1 MRTVV
6 WQSLS
11 ESQQDSVLERPA
23 ITEGA
28 NITATVSDVIAKVRN
43 EGDAALK
50 ELTEKFDRVTPESIR
65 VISTEIEEAC
75 ARLTPEIK
83 QALEQAYSNI
93 AKFHEAQKP
102 QPIKVETQPGVVC
115 EQVTRAIN
123 TVGLYIPGGS
133 APLPSTVLM
142 LGVPAQIAG
151 CRKVVLC
158 SPPPIADEILYV
170 ANLCKIDEVYNV
182 GGGQAVAAMA
192 YGTES
197 VSKVDKIFGP
207 GNAYVTEAKRQVSND
222 FRGSAIDMPAGPS
235 EVMVIAD
242 ETADADFIAADLLSQ
257 AEHGP
262 DSQVVLVT
270 PSPVIADQVTDA
282 VQKQLKELSRANIAQ
297 QALASSLII
306 IAESIT
312 QAIAISNFYGPE
324 HLIVQTKNPRELLP
338 LLDNAG
344 SIFLGDWSPESAGD
358 YASGTNHV
366 LPTYGYTKTYSSLGL
381 ADFSKR
387 MTVQELTADGLKGLA
402 PTVVTMAEAEG
413 LDAHKRAVT
422 IRIEKLNR
430 FEQLN
435 KAK

>member
-11 ESQQDSVLERPA
+11 EEQQDAILERPA
-23 ITEGA
+23 IAEGA
-28 NITATVSDVIAKVRN
+28 NITAAVADVIAKVRTQ
-43 EGDAALK
+43 GDAALL
-50 ELTEKFDRVTPESIR
+50 ELTEKFDRVKPESIR
-65 VISTEIEEAC
+65 VPSKEINAASEHLSAEM
-75 ARLTPEIK
+75 K

-93 AKFHEAQKP
+93 AKFHKAQKP
-102 QPIKVETQPGVVC
+102 QPIKVETQPGVMC
-115 EQVTRAIN
+115 EQVTRPIQK
-123 TVGLYIPGGS
+123 VGLYIPGGS

-142 LGVPAQIAG
+142 LGVPAKIAG

-170 ANLCKIDEVYNV
+170 AKLCGIDEVYNV

-192 YGTES
+192 YGTKS

-222 FRGSAIDMPAGPS
+222 FRGAAIDMPAGPS
-235 EVMVIAD
+235 EVLVIAD
-242 ETADADFIAADLLSQ
+242 ETADPDFIAADLLSQ

-270 PSPVIADQVTDA
+270 PSPIVADQVTDA
-282 VQKQLKELSRANIAQ
+282 VQRQLKALSRADIAQ
-297 QALASSLII
+297 KALASSLII
-306 IAESIT
+306 ISESIT
-312 QAIAISNFYGPE
+312 QAVSISNYYGPE

-366 LPTYGYTKTYSSLGL
+366 LPTYGYTRTYSSLGL

-387 MTVQELTADGLKGLA
+387 MTVQELSAEGLQNLA

-422 IRIEKLNR
+422 IRVEKLTKNR
-430 FEQLN
+430 
-435 KAK
+435 

>member
-1 MRTVV
+1 MRTIV

-11 ESQQDSVLERPA
+11 ESQQDSILERPA
-23 ITEGA
+23 IAEGA
-28 NITATVSDVIAKVRN
+28 NITAAVAEVINKVRN
-43 EGDAALK
+43 EGDAALV
-50 ELTEKFDRVTPESIR
+50 ELTKKFDKCQPDSLRVSQQ
-65 VISTEIEEAC
+65 EIDA
-75 ARLTPEIK
+75 AAGRLSDEMK
-83 QALEQAYSNI
+83 QALEMAYNNI
-93 AKFHEAQKP
+93 SKFHKAQKP
-102 QPIKVETQPGVVC
+102 APIKVETMPGVVC

-123 TVGLYIPGGS
+123 KVGLYIPGGS

-170 ANLCKIDEVYNV
+170 AKLCKIDEVYNV
-182 GGGQAVAAMA
+182 GGGQAIAAMA

-222 FRGSAIDMPAGPS
+222 FRGAAIDMPAGPS
-235 EVMVIAD
+235 EVLVIAD

-270 PSPVIADQVTDA
+270 PSPVIADQVADA
-282 VQKQLKELSRANIAQ
+282 VHKQLQSLSRAETAQ
-297 QALASSLII
+297 KALASSLII
-306 IAESIT
+306 IAESLT
-312 QAIAISNFYGPE
+312 QAVSISNYYGPE
-324 HLIVQTKNPRELLP
+324 HLIVQTKNPRELVP

-344 SIFLGDWSPESAGD
+344 SIFLGDWSPESVGD

-366 LPTYGYTKTYSSLGL
+366 LPTYGYTRTYSSLGL

-387 MTVQELTADGLKGLA
+387 MTVQELSADGLQSIA
-402 PTVVTMAEAEG
+402 PAVVKIAEAEG

-422 IRIEKLNR
+422 IRLEKLSV
-430 FEQLN
+430 EKQ
-435 KAK
+435 

>member
-11 ESQQDSVLERPA
+11 ENQQDSILERPA
-23 ITEGA
+23 IAEGA
-28 NITATVSDVIAKVRN
+28 NITTAVAEVIAKVRE
-43 EGDAALK
+43 EGDSALI
-50 ELTEKFDRVTPESIR
+50 ELTEKFDRVKPESIR
-65 VISTEIEEAC
+65 VSSQ
-75 ARLTPEIK
+75 EIK
-83 QALEQAYSNI
+83 AASERLSESMKSALEQAYANI
-93 AKFHEAQKP
+93 SKFHKAQKP
-102 QPIKVETQPGVVC
+102 QPIKVETQPGVLC
-115 EQVTRAIN
+115 EQVTRPIQK
-123 TVGLYIPGGS
+123 VGLYIPGGS

-142 LGVPAQIAG
+142 LGVPAKIAG

-170 ANLCKIDEVYNV
+170 AKLCGIDEVYNV

-192 YGTES
+192 YGTET

-222 FRGSAIDMPAGPS
+222 FRGAAIDMPAGPS
-235 EVMVIAD
+235 EVLVIAD

-282 VQKQLKELSRANIAQ
+282 VQRQLKGLSRADIAEK
-297 QALASSLII
+297 ALASSLII
-306 IAESIT
+306 ISESMT
-312 QAIAISNFYGPE
+312 QSVSISNYYGPE

-366 LPTYGYTKTYSSLGL
+366 LPTYGYTRTYSSLGL

-387 MTVQELTADGLKGLA
+387 MTVQELSADGLKNLA

-422 IRIEKLNR
+422 IRVEKLASKK
-430 FEQLN
+430 E
-435 KAK
+435 

>member
-6 WQSLS
+6 WQSLNKD
-11 ESQQDSVLERPA
+11 QQASILERPA
-23 ITEGA
+23 IIEGA
-28 NITATVSDVIAKVRN
+28 NITAAVAGVIEQVRQN
-43 EGDAALK
+43 GDQALR
-50 ELTEKFDRVTPESIR
+50 ELTEKFDRVRPENIR
-65 VISTEIEEAC
+65 VSAEEIQAAS
-75 ARLTPEIK
+75 ARLSDEMK
-83 QALEQAYSNI
+83 QALDQAYTNI
-93 AKFHEAQKP
+93 AKFHKAQIP
-102 QPIKVETQPGVVC
+102 QPIRVETMPGVVC
-115 EQVTRAIN
+115 EQITRSIH

-170 ANLCKIDEVYNV
+170 AKLCQIDEVYNV
-182 GGGQAVAAMA
+182 GGGQAIAAMA

-197 VSKVDKIFGP
+197 VAKVDKIFGP

-222 FRGSAIDMPAGPS
+222 FRGAAIDMPAGPS

-242 ETADADFIAADLLSQ
+242 ETANPDFIAADLLSQ

-270 PSPVIADQVTDA
+270 PSPIIADQVTDA
-282 VQKQLKELSRANIAQ
+282 VKSQLSVLSRAATAEK
-297 QALASSLII
+297 ALASSLVII
-306 IAESIT
+306 SESMT
-312 QAIAISNFYGPE
+312 QAISISNIYGPE

-344 SIFLGDWSPESAGD
+344 SIFLGSWSPESAGD

-366 LPTYGYTKTYSSLGL
+366 LPTYGYTRTYSSLGL

-387 MTVQELTADGLKGLA
+387 MTVQELSADGLRKLA

-422 IRIEKLNR
+422 IRIE
-430 FEQLN
+430 QLN
-435 KAK
+435 QAES

>member
-6 WQSLS
+6 WQHLS
-11 ESQQDSVLERPA
+11 QSQQESVLERPA

-28 NITATVSDVIAKVRN
+28 NITAAVTEVINQVRS
-43 EGDAALK
+43 EGDKAL
-50 ELTEKFDRVTPESIR
+50 LDLSEKFDRVRPESIR
-65 VISTEIEEAC
+65 VSADEIEAAS
-75 ARLTPEIK
+75 ARLSDNMK
-83 QALEQAYSNI
+83 RALEQAYSNI
-93 AKFHEAQKP
+93 AKFHKAQRPEALR
-102 QPIKVETQPGVVC
+102 VETQPGVVC
-115 EQVTRAIN
+115 EQVTRPIN
-123 TVGLYIPGGS
+123 KVGLYIPGGS

-142 LGVPAQIAG
+142 LGVPSQIAG

-170 ANLCKIDEVYNV
+170 AKLCKIDEVYNV

-192 YGTES
+192 YGTET

-222 FRGSAIDMPAGPS
+222 FRGAAIDMPAGPS
-235 EVMVIAD
+235 EVLVIAD
-242 ETADADFIAADLLSQ
+242 ESADPDFVASDLLSQ

-270 PSPVIADQVTDA
+270 PSPVIADQVTEA
-282 VQKQLKELSRANIAQ
+282 VKRQLKQLSRADIAEK
-297 QALASSLII
+297 ALGSSLII
-306 IAESIT
+306 IAESLT
-312 QAIAISNFYGPE
+312 QCVSISNYYGPE
-324 HLIVQTKNPRELLP
+324 HLIVQTKSPRELLP

-366 LPTYGYTKTYSSLGL
+366 LPTYGYTRTYSSLGL

-387 MTVQELTADGLKGLA
+387 MTVQELSADGLLGLA

-422 IRIEKLNR
+422 IRVEKLNA
-430 FEQLN
+430 Q
-435 KAK
+435 KA

>member
-11 ESQQDSVLERPA
+11 ENQQDSILERPA
-23 ITEGA
+23 IAEGA
-28 NITATVSDVIAKVRN
+28 NITTAVAEVIAKVRE
-43 EGDAALK
+43 EGDSALI
-50 ELTEKFDRVTPESIR
+50 ELTEKFDCVKPESIR
-65 VISTEIEEAC
+65 VSSQ
-75 ARLTPEIK
+75 EIK
-83 QALEQAYSNI
+83 SASERLSESMKSALEQAYANI
-93 AKFHEAQKP
+93 SKFHKAQKP
-102 QPIKVETQPGVVC
+102 QPIKVETQPGVLC
-115 EQVTRAIN
+115 EQVTRPIQK
-123 TVGLYIPGGS
+123 VGLYIPGGS

-142 LGVPAQIAG
+142 LGVPAKIAG

-170 ANLCKIDEVYNV
+170 AKLCGIDEVYNV

-192 YGTES
+192 YGTET

-222 FRGSAIDMPAGPS
+222 FRGAAIDMPAGPS
-235 EVMVIAD
+235 EVLVIAD

-282 VQKQLKELSRANIAQ
+282 VQRQLKELSRADIAEK
-297 QALASSLII
+297 ALASSLII
-306 IAESIT
+306 ISESMT
-312 QAIAISNFYGPE
+312 QSVSISNYYGPE

-366 LPTYGYTKTYSSLGL
+366 LPTYGYTRTYSSLGL

-387 MTVQELTADGLKGLA
+387 MTVQELSADGLKNLA

-422 IRIEKLNR
+422 IRVEK
-430 FEQLN
+430 FASKKE
-435 KAK
+435 

>member
-6 WQSLS
+6 WQSLN
-11 ESQQDSVLERPA
+11 ETQQDSILERPA

-28 NITATVSDVIAKVRN
+28 NITAAVSEVIAKVRK
-43 EGDAALK
+43 EGDAALL
-50 ELTEKFDRVTPESIR
+50 ELTEKFDRVQPESIR
-65 VISTEIEEAC
+65 VSTQEIDEAS
-75 ARLTPEIK
+75 ARLSEK
-83 QALEQAYSNI
+83 MKNALEQAYENI
-93 AKFHEAQKP
+93 AKFHKAQKP

-115 EQVTRAIN
+115 EQVTRPIQK
-123 TVGLYIPGGS
+123 VGLYIPGGS

-142 LGVPAQIAG
+142 LGVPAKIAG

-170 ANLCKIDEVYNV
+170 AKLCGIDEVYNV

-192 YGTES
+192 YGTET

-222 FRGSAIDMPAGPS
+222 FRGAAIDMPAGPS
-235 EVMVIAD
+235 EVLVIAD
-242 ETADADFIAADLLSQ
+242 ETADPDFIAADLLSQ

-270 PSPVIADQVTDA
+270 PSPVLADQVTDA
-282 VQKQLKELSRANIAQ
+282 VQRQLKELSRADIAE

-306 IAESIT
+306 IAESLT
-312 QAIAISNFYGPE
+312 QSVSISNYYGPE

-366 LPTYGYTKTYSSLGL
+366 LPTYGYTRTYSSLGL

-387 MTVQELTADGLKGLA
+387 MTIQELSADGLKNLA

-422 IRIEKLNR
+422 IRVEKLA
-430 FEQLN
+430 
-435 KAK
+435 AK

>member
-65 VISTEIEEAC
+65 VSSTEIEEAC
-75 ARLTPEIK
+75 ARLTPEMK

-422 IRIEKLNR
+422 IRVEKLNR
-430 FEQLN
+430 FEKLN

>member
-11 ESQQDSVLERPA
+11 EEQQDAVLERPA
-23 ITEGA
+23 ITAGA
-28 NITATVSDVIAKVRN
+28 NITAAVSDVIKKVRTD
-43 EGDAALK
+43 GDAALI
-50 ELTEKFDRVTPESIR
+50 ELTEKFDGVTPASVR
-65 VISTEIEEAC
+65 VSKQDIQAASS
-75 ARLTPEIK
+75 RLSSEMK
-83 QALEQAYSNI
+83 QALEQAYANI
-93 AKFHEAQKP
+93 AMFHKAQKS

-115 EQVTRAIN
+115 EQVTRPIN

-170 ANLCKIDEVYNV
+170 AQLCNIDEVYNV
-182 GGGQAVAAMA
+182 GGGQAIAAMA
-192 YGTES
+192 YGTDS

-222 FRGSAIDMPAGPS
+222 FRGAAIDMPAGPS
-235 EVMVIAD
+235 EVLVIAD
-242 ETADADFIAADLLSQ
+242 DTAEPEFIAADLLSQ

-270 PSPVIADQVTDA
+270 PSPVIADKVTDA
-282 VQKQLKELSRANIAQ
+282 VQRQLKALSRADIAE
-297 QALASSLII
+297 QALGSSLIV
-306 IAESIT
+306 IADSLT
-312 QAIAISNFYGPE
+312 QCVSISNFYGPE
-324 HLIVQTKNPRELLP
+324 HLIVQTKKPRELLP

-366 LPTYGYTKTYSSLGL
+366 LPTYGYTRTYSSLGL

-387 MTVQELTADGLKGLA
+387 MTVQELTSDGLKILA

-422 IRIEKLNR
+422 IRIEKLQ
-430 FEQLN
+430 EGEL
-435 KAK
+435 

>member
-11 ESQQDSVLERPA
+11 NQQQDTVLERPA

-28 NITATVSDVIAKVRN
+28 NITAAVSDVIAKVRA
-43 EGDAALK
+43 EGDAALL
-50 ELTEKFDRVTPESIR
+50 ELTERFDKVRPASIR
-65 VISTEIEEAC
+65 VSAEEIQA
-75 ARLTPEIK
+75 ASDRLSSEMK
-83 QALEQAYSNI
+83 AALEQAYENI
-93 AKFHEAQKP
+93 AKFHNAQIH
-102 QPIKVETQPGVVC
+102 QPVKVETMPGVVC
-115 EQVTRAIN
+115 EQVTRPIN
-123 TVGLYIPGGS
+123 KVGLYIPGGS

-142 LGVPAQIAG
+142 LGVPSQIAG
-151 CRKVVLC
+151 CKKVVLC

-170 ANLCKIDEVYNV
+170 AQLCQIDEVYNV
-182 GGGQAVAAMA
+182 GGGQAIAAMA
-192 YGTES
+192 YGTET
-197 VSKVDKIFGP
+197 VAKVDKIFGP

-222 FRGSAIDMPAGPS
+222 FRGAAIDMPAGPS
-235 EVMVIAD
+235 EVLVIAD
-242 ETADADFIAADLLSQ
+242 ETADADFIASDLLSQ

-282 VQKQLKELSRANIAQ
+282 VQAQLKQLSRAVIAEK
-297 QALASSLII
+297 ALASSLII
-306 IAESIT
+306 ISESLE
-312 QAIAISNFYGPE
+312 QAVEISNYYGPE
-324 HLIVQTKNPRELLP
+324 HLIVQTKSPRDLLP
-338 LLDNAG
+338 ELDNAG

-366 LPTYGYTKTYSSLGL
+366 LPTYGYTRTYSSLGL

-387 MTVQELTADGLKGLA
+387 MTVQELSADGLSLLA

-422 IRIEKLNR
+422 IRVEKL
-430 FEQLN
+430 Q

>member
-11 ESQQDSVLERPA
+11 EAQQDSLLERPA
-23 ITEGA
+23 MAEGA
-28 NITATVSDVIAKVRN
+28 NITAAVTAVIEKVRQ
-43 EGDAALK
+43 EDDAALL
-50 ELTEKFDRVTPESIR
+50 ELTEKFDRVKPASIR
-65 VISTEIEEAC
+65 VSTAEIDAAAE
-75 ARLTPEIK
+75 RLSEKMK
-83 QALEQAYSNI
+83 QALQQAYDNI
-93 AKFHEAQKP
+93 SKFHKAQKP
-102 QPIKVETQPGVVC
+102 TPIKVETQPGVVC
-115 EQVTRAIN
+115 EQVTRPIQK
-123 TVGLYIPGGS
+123 VGLYIPGGS

-170 ANLCKIDEVYNV
+170 AKLCNIDEVYNL
-182 GGGQAVAAMA
+182 GGGQAIAAMA
-192 YGTES
+192 YGTET

-207 GNAYVTEAKRQVSND
+207 GNAYVTEAKRQVSKD
-222 FRGSAIDMPAGPS
+222 FRGAAIDMPAGPS
-235 EVMVIAD
+235 EVLVIAD
-242 ETADADFIAADLLSQ
+242 DTADAEFIAADLLSQ

-270 PSPVIADQVTDA
+270 PSVVIADKVTDA
-282 VQKQLKELSRANIAQ
+282 VQRQLKQLSRAEIAQ
-297 QALASSLII
+297 KALASSLII
-306 IAESIT
+306 IADSLT
-312 QAIAISNFYGPE
+312 QAVSISNYYGPE
-324 HLIVQTKNPRELLP
+324 HLIVQTKAPRELLP

-366 LPTYGYTKTYSSLGL
+366 LPTYGYTRTYSSLGL

-387 MTVQELTADGLKGLA
+387 MTVQELSADGLKNLA
-402 PTVVTMAEAEG
+402 PTVITMAEAEG

-422 IRIEKLNR
+422 IRVEKLQSR
-430 FEQLN
+430 R
-435 KAK
+435 